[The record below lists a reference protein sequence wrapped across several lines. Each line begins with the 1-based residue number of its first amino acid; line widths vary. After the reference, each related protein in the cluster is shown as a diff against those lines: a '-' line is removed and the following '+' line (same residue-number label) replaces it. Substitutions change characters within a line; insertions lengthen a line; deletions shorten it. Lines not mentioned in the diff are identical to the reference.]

1 MIDPKFDESADA
13 ICGIV
18 SDFRSG
24 EIEQLTPKDV
34 HAFVAQCDVIS
45 PMTSSEKRL
54 FVAGL
59 KSALASSYWSRD
71 KIRAEMDQVIP
82 GVRSDDVT
90 VLFLQEHRSSQGH
103 LLGVLDADAHLDN
116 TLDIGRTITLFVTS
130 PATSSHFDSNAVIE
144 ESSSTTYLYID
155 DATYTGKTL
164 ASYLV
169 QIKELMRNRILQGK
183 RLVVWHL
190 VEFQDSARLL
200 IDPIVELM
208 REMGVSVELTRVR
221 AASASVGGVSSVQV
235 LLPRQSLRDNVIVER
250 LFLRKRDRLKA
261 VWSNPESWRMIDVKD
276 DGLFERPEQRD
287 VVERVLLEVGC
298 YLIIRTKEWNSLMR
312 PLGFVSNGK
321 DQSLGFGSFFCTCFN
336 SSNNSPLALWW
347 GDPKMTG
354 TALANWKPLLPRRV

>member
-1 MIDPKFDESADA
+1 MIVPKFDESADA

-45 PMTSSEKRL
+45 PMTPSEKRL

-71 KIRAEMDQVIP
+71 KIRAEMDQLIP
-82 GVRSDDVT
+82 GVRSGDVT
-90 VLFLQEHRSSQGH
+90 FLWMQESRSSQGH
-103 LLGVLDADAHLDN
+103 LLGVLDVDAHQTIPW
-116 TLDIGRTITLFVTS
+116 TLMVT
-130 PATSSHFDSNAVIE
+130 PQNFTSNAWLK

-221 AASASVGGVSSVQV
+221 AASASVGGLSSVQV
-235 LLPRQSLRDNVIVER
+235 LLPRQSLRENEIVER
-250 LFLRKRDRLKA
+250 LFLRKRDRLRA

>member
-1 MIDPKFDESADA
+1 MDPKFDESAEA
-13 ICGIV
+13 ICEIV

-24 EIEQLTPKDV
+24 EIEPLTPKDV
-34 HAFVAQCDVIS
+34 HDFVAQCDVLS
-45 PMTSSEKRL
+45 PMTTSEKRL

-59 KSALASSYWSRD
+59 KSALAGNYWSRD

-90 VLFLQEHRSSQGH
+90 FLWMQESRSSQGH
-103 LLGVLDADAHLDN
+103 LLGVLDDTAHQ
-116 TLDIGRTITLFVTS
+116 TVPWTLFMNPQSFTS
-130 PATSSHFDSNAVIE
+130 NSVID
-144 ESSSTTYLYID
+144 ESSSTAYLYID

-169 QIKELMRNRILQGK
+169 QIKELMINRILQGK

-200 IDPIVELM
+200 IDPIVEQM

-221 AASASVGGVSSVQV
+221 AASASAGGASSVQV
-235 LLPRQSLRDNVIVER
+235 LLPRQSLRDNEIVKR

-261 VWSNPESWRMIDVKD
+261 VWSNPGSWRMIDVQD

-287 VVERVLLEVGC
+287 VVEQVLLEVGC
-298 YLIIRTKEWNSLMR
+298 SLILRTKEWNSLMR

-321 DQSLGFGSFFCTCFN
+321 DQTLGFGSFFCTCFN

-347 GDPKMTG
+347 GDPEMTG